1 LLSVQF
7 DCWGTLVFIDAPAEN
22 CRVAASIERPAAEFR
37 ERLAAVGAAHI
48 GDAQDRFGL
57 MDARIAAQWPG
68 ARCVGVALTVQTR
81 EGDNLALHRALD
93 EARPGDVLVVDGR
106 GDGNRAIFGDLLAE
120 ICVVRQVSGVVLDGA
135 IRDRDAIAELRLPV
149 WATGVTPAGP
159 TKNGPGVIGEPIAC
173 GGVVVTPGDLIVAD
187 GDGVAVIRPDRLAA
201 VVARL
206 DSIERAE
213 ADLRRRIRQSA
224 HRPTEPESPTTDRTE
239 PAQVQRG
246 SDR

>member
-1 LLSVQF
+1 M
-7 DCWGTLVFIDAPAEN
+7 FIDAPAEN
-22 CRVAASIERPAAEFR
+22 CRVVAKTGRPAPASL
-37 ERLAAVGAAHI
+37 ERLAAFGAAHI

-57 MDARIAAQWPG
+57 MDARIAVQWPG

-93 EARPGDVLVVDGR
+93 EARPGDVLVVNGR

-120 ICVVRQVSGVVLDGA
+120 ICLAREVSGVVLDGA
-135 IRDRDAIAELRLPV
+135 TRDRDAIAELRLPL

-173 GGVVVTPGDLIVAD
+173 GGVVVAPGDVIVAD

-206 DSIERAE
+206 AAIDLAE
-213 ADLRRRIRQSA
+213 ADLRRRIRQST
-224 HRPTEPESPTTDRTE
+224 RRSDRLESPTTDRTE
-239 PAQVQRG
+239 PSQVQKG
-246 SDR
+246 SAR